1 MRFILVTSGKG
12 GTGKTLYSL
21 NLAHALSKRGIKVSI
36 LDADLDDPNTF
47 QMLGMTDEM
56 QVTKEK
62 KFTPMIY
69 DGIEMFSMAGISG
82 DRPVSM
88 EGTQYGEILQDV
100 IDHTD
105 WHSDYCVVDMP
116 AGSAD
121 TFRTMLMAFSESLLG
136 SIIVMQPA
144 HVESARKAIELH
156 QKEGIP
162 ILGVVENMSS
172 FKCECGKEHDIFGGH
187 VVDKLAEQYGVNSL
201 GHIPLSMD
209 IKRAVEN
216 RKPFLDGD
224 MAKPVE
230 MGADAVQAAQ
240 LISPSLFGRLKEG
253 AKGLARNVLL
263 DLMSGLISIIN
274 TEVPIADYQKEHG
287 FSGGRTIELDITDR
301 TLRIVKVQ
309 IFFRIEDGVL
319 KVVKS
324 PKDVD
329 TEIRMWDKAFIWSV
343 LGWRPVQ
350 DKRINFDFM
359 DGWLLGEIKFS
370 GVGGDT
376 QRAVSFFKGVWKD
389 LGPRAKENKKLL
401 GMLERLA

>member
-1 MRFILVTSGKG
+1 MVSGKG
-12 GTGKTLYSL
+12 GVGKTLVAI
-21 NLAHALSKRGIKVSI
+21 NLAKEISKRGMKCAL
-36 LDADLDDPNTF
+36 LDADLDDSNVL
-47 QMLGMTDEM
+47 QLLKIEEGE
-56 QVTKEK
+56 VKLTKEK
-62 KFTPMIY
+62 RFVPMTF
-69 DGIEMFSMAGISG
+69 DGVEVFAMPGIIG

-187 VVDKLAEQYGVNSL
+187 ALDKLVEQYGVNAL
-201 GHIPLSMD
+201 GYIPLSMD

-216 RKPFLDGD
+216 GKPFLEGD

-230 MGADAVQAAQ
+230 MGTDTVLAAQ
-240 LISPSLFGRLKEG
+240 PISPGLLERIKER

-263 DLMSGLISIIN
+263 DLTAGLIGIIN
-274 TEVPIADYQKEHG
+274 TEVAISDYQKEHG

-301 TLRIVKVQ
+301 SLKIVKIQ
-309 IFFRIEDGVL
+309 MFFRIEDGVL

-343 LGWRPVQ
+343 LGWRPVR

-370 GVGGDT
+370 GTGGDT
-376 QRAVSFFKGVWKD
+376 QRAVSFFREVWKD
-389 LGPRAKENKKLL
+389 LGPKAKENKKLL